1 MTGAEATALTKFALI
16 FGATST
22 ALSIQQQRKATKM
35 RGRSLAAQ
43 QRIADIKAARART
56 KAVREARIRRAE
68 VLTGAQ
74 ATGTGDTSAAAGAV
88 GSVQSQLGA
97 NLSFLDR
104 VGAISRESSIFQQK
118 AVTAG
123 GRAETASAIGGI
135 GFTVAS
141 SERLQSIFKQE
152 S

>member
-1 MTGAEATALTKFALI
+1 MTGAEATVLTKIALI
-16 FGATST
+16 FGAAST
-22 ALSIQQQRKATKM
+22 VLSIKQQRKATKASK
-35 RGRSLAAQ
+35 RSLAAQ

-74 ATGTGDTSAAAGAV
+74 ATGAGDTSAATGAV

-104 VGAISRESSIFQQK
+104 VGAASKESSIFQQQ
-118 AVTAG
+118 AVTAR
-123 GRAETASAIGGI
+123 GRAETASAIGDV
-135 GFTVAS
+135 GFTVAG
-141 SERLQSIFKQE
+141 SERLQSIFKQG